1 MPGAFSFLPTVIPQ
15 TPDARYY
22 DYSPTALAM
31 PPNLAGLNG
40 NMGNMGHQNGGGNG
54 HGGHR
59 GHNDSHAAASYAM
72 NQFSR
77 EQLLQRPP
85 FVIYLSL
92 HIPNNHKLIQLISIF
107 SNF

>member
-22 DYSPTALAM
+22 DYSTTLAM

-40 NMGNMGHQNGGGNG
+40 NISHQNGASN
-54 HGGHR
+54 GHR
-59 GHNDSHAAASYAM
+59 GHNDSHAANSYAM

-77 EQLLQRPP
+77 DQLLQRPP
-85 FVIYLSL
+85 FVS
-92 HIPNNHKLIQLISIF
+92 F
-107 SNF
+107 T